1 MRLVYCLDE
10 NYIKYT
16 RASILSFRRHN
27 PGIEITLV
35 TERPISGIGED
46 ENVIIKLP
54 TTFRNRGLGDRIS
67 NAAYLKLFL
76 TQLPYDKII
85 YVDGDTICQKPLD
98 DLLKIRC
105 PYINLC
111 ESHEFGKQQAMAI
124 GHKHYGLTGMMVM
137 NLKNLRLMNFTEKC
151 LEVERT
157 APTPSTGWQHDETCI
172 NIAMGDRLNFID
184 RKYNYC
190 HNRKY
195 DNPIPERDAYILHY
209 VGADKNAMLY
219 GDKYKEIAK
228 IGKEIR
234 GRRVAIVGN
243 AKSIFDTKYGSEIDS
258 HEFIIRFNKG
268 FCAKPESQGTKTTML
283 MCGCTLSNQELL
295 NFKARFVVNR
305 SRNYFNITPF
315 TISTPD
321 RDKLKKLLGSQPSTG
336 FMAIDVCI
344 YFGAKSIDLYGF
356 DWEATPTFYNPI
368 DYKTKH
374 DYPQEKDIVFEYE
387 KEGLVK
393 IHK

>member
-35 TERPISGIGED
+35 TERPITGIGED
-46 ENVIIKLP
+46 ENFIIKLP
-54 TTFRNRGLGDRIS
+54 TTFRNRGSRDRIS

-111 ESHEFGKQQAMAI
+111 ESYEFGKQQARAI

-151 LEVERT
+151 LEAERT

-184 RKYNYC
+184 RRYNYC
-190 HNRKY
+190 HNRNY

-243 AKSIFDTKYGSEIDS
+243 AKSIFDTKYGAEIDS

-295 NFKARFVVNR
+295 TFKARYVVNR
-305 SRNYFNITPF
+305 SRNYFNVTPF

-321 RDKLKKLLGSQPSTG
+321 RDKLKNLLGSQPSTG

-368 DYKTKH
+368 DYKTQH